1 MKSSI
6 AFHRPQRTLGPS
18 VGIAEAW
25 ERAYWAF
32 EFSIDESELVDII
45 ATTGDRVED
54 VMSEVQRRR
63 QHSA

>member
-1 MKSSI
+1 MKSSHAI
-6 AFHRPQRTLGPS
+6 HRPQRTLGPS

-32 EFSIDESELVDII
+32 EFEIDESELVDII
-45 ATTGDRVED
+45 ALTGDRVED
-54 VMSEVQRRR
+54 VMSEVERRR